1 MNPFDAI
8 VADHVCRMFN
18 AGVSKM
24 EMPDIV
30 GALLT
35 FAKYLL
41 LGMTVLLSLS
51 VIVILLKSP
60 PKDRDEEEFP
70 ELWWFKKK

>member
-1 MNPFDAI
+1 VNPFDAI

-51 VIVILLKSP
+51 VILILLKSP

>member
-1 MNPFDAI
+1 
-8 VADHVCRMFN
+8 MFN

-35 FAKYLL
+35 FVKYLL

>member
-1 MNPFDAI
+1 
-8 VADHVCRMFN
+8 
-18 AGVSKM
+18 M
-24 EMPDIV
+24 EAPDIV

-41 LGMTVLLSLS
+41 LGMTILLSLS
-51 VIVILLKSP
+51 VIIILLKSP
-60 PKDRDEEEFP
+60 PKDGDEEEYP

>member
-1 MNPFDAI
+1 
-8 VADHVCRMFN
+8 
-18 AGVSKM
+18 M

-60 PKDRDEEEFP
+60 PKDRDEEKFP